1 MMSVDLWSSVDILLS
16 VILVWYSNSS
26 CLIITLSAT
35 STGSHTSDPR
45 GGCCFGL
52 SSWFCIQPTWVL
64 TYARFQQARLHCYL
78 TWETKRR
85 WVSRANFLNG
95 TASACQS
102 PTSPDQWSFS
112 SRVQTIASAGQLGAS
127 KAGQLTSLLQPHSTI
142 LLAFLTWL
150 LSHHA
155 SPRL

>member
-1 MMSVDLWSSVDILLS
+1 MMSVDLLSSVDILLS

-35 STGSHTSDPR
+35 STGSHISDPR
-45 GGCCFGL
+45 GGCCLGL

-78 TWETKRR
+78 TWETKRQR
-85 WVSRANFLNG
+85 VSRAKFLNR

-102 PTSPDQWSFS
+102 PRLSWPVILLFQSTDYSLSW
-112 SRVQTIASAGQLGAS
+112 AAGCS
-127 KAGQLTSLLQPHSTI
+127 KAGSLQSAPASLHYS
-142 LLAFLTWL
+142 LG
-150 LSHHA
+150 LS
-155 SPRL
+155 